1 MLNISNDQGNANLNH
16 NELLPHSRQN
26 GYYPKNPT
34 NDKWLQGHGEKGILQ
49 HYWWKYELVQ
59 LLWKTVWRVLR
70 NLKIEKFT
78 IAKYGSNLSV
88 HQQMNEGKAVCV
100 CIYTKGA
107 CICTYVCVCM
117 YSYNRILLQEFAS

>member
-1 MLNISNDQGNANLNH
+1 MGRGSEYTFFQRRHTDGQQVHDKMLNISNDQGNANLNH

-70 NLKIEKFT
+70 NLKIELP
-78 IAKYGSNLSV
+78 YDS
-88 HQQMNEGKAVCV
+88 
-100 CIYTKGA
+100 
-107 CICTYVCVCM
+107 
-117 YSYNRILLQEFAS
+117 